1 MLFRSCNPEPEGFL
15 PLLLLWTFARPCK
28 DAPPLSRMPRKKA
41 ADRVGPVKTRSR
53 SGCKECR
60 ASRVRCDLKK
70 PICSRCLEKGLV
82 CSTQLVLKWESEFVS
97 RGLAFGRAGVWS
109 KARAAGG
116 LPPPPGKS
124 SAAFLLRDQ
133 EWCPIPLIESWGFVN
148 SGVST
153 FEQPYEV
160 NVACDELNAL
170 VVRDKGKNPALD
182 DLLDENADWSLSPSS
197 LSSPS
202 SIREL
207 SDCCSPVPLVSP
219 HLAPPLSM
227 FPSLSDS
234 NQGRLFDYYLQQVCP
249 RTTASSKLSSP
260 FASIILPFCMSASPI
275 LFKAIQAL
283 GACHWSR
290 FDSTYSVIGLR
301 LKSEALRGLRH
312 RLSTEGSLL
321 CSADPEVL
329 AIMMMLC
336 LYEIVDNCDQRWTI
350 HLKGAKELI
359 RIRRQQQQQLTPSRP
374 RQSLDPV
381 SAFAELFFAFQD
393 VMGRTACGE
402 EVLFGTDYWQ
412 ENNRH
417 IDLWMGCS
425 PELVSILSS
434 ITELSRT
441 RRQLTSEAARKAFSH
456 RAASLGR
463 RLENLVQETTDDDD
477 NSDDESL
484 RSAAELKRLA
494 AVLYLHCALYG
505 ASPSTP
511 LVIGYVRRILRLVS
525 HLLDSGSLV
534 SMTWPVFVAAV
545 ELDPLHDEVWRDD
558 TGESVVYGRPLV
570 LRALAAMAE
579 SSVSNVARTRAVIVK
594 IWQARDSD
602 MLKGSPVDAA
612 DDSVAGCNDWEWYVA
627 PISTAMSLA

>member
-1 MLFRSCNPEPEGFL
+1 
-15 PLLLLWTFARPCK
+15 
-28 DAPPLSRMPRKKA
+28 MPRKKA

-70 PICSRCLEKGLV
+70 PICTRCLEKGLV

-170 VVRDKGKNPALD
+170 VVRDKGKSPALD

-207 SDCCSPVPLVSP
+207 SDYCSPVPLVSP

-301 LKSEALRGLRH
+301 LKSEALRGLRY

-359 RIRRQQQQQLTPSRP
+359 RIRRQKQQLTPSRP

-441 RRQLTSEAARKAFSH
+441 RRQLASEAARKAFSQ

-463 RLENLVQETTDDDD
+463 RLENLVQETTEDDD
-477 NSDDESL
+477 NNDDGSL

-511 LVIGYVRRILRLVS
+511 LVISYVRRILRLVS

-558 TGESVVYGRPLV
+558 IGKSVVYGRPLV